1 MRASAIINGLIN
13 KLGMVIYQVK
23 LVVISVF
30 IVTLSLLWSSVES
43 KDSVLNDLLM
53 LKPRRYWREIGRIL
67 VIIIPTGIILIPNS
81 PEILR
86 KMSAAVL
93 LVGIVIMMIINHKD
107 QHCLLVAEEAKTLS
121 HSMSFL
127 RAIENIERDGTTRE
141 LLIQKYRHEERRE
154 ELSGAD
160 IVNSSKYLNML
171 ELDDSLFCYPNII
184 YRQSV
189 VATAMMIVGIN
200 RVVVRDLE
208 GSVLYTS
215 KGVTLIP
222 LNKKFKI
229 LIELAKKLNYEVR
242 IEG

>member
-1 MRASAIINGLIN
+1 MRASKILNLAANIIGGVCNVVL
-13 KLGMVIYQVK
+13 VIICE
-23 LVVISVF
+23 LV
-30 IVTLSLLWSSVES
+30 LMLLLLFFGFSTRSSII
-43 KDSVLNDLLM
+43 DSLLM
-53 LKPRRYWREIGRIL
+53 LRPRHHWIEIGRRFLIIML
-67 VIIIPTGIILIPNS
+67 IIVICVPNV

-86 KMSAAVL
+86 ITAAAVL
-93 LVGIVIMMIINHKD
+93 LSGFFLLIVVLCKD
-107 QHCLLVAEEAKTLS
+107 RHYLLVAREAKELS
-121 HSMSFL
+121 KSMPFL
-127 RAIENIERDGTTRE
+127 QAIEGIDKGGTTRE
-141 LLIQKYRHEERRE
+141 LIIQKYRHEEGE
-154 ELSGAD
+154 ELLGGAD
-160 IVNSSKYLNML
+160 VNQRELNEL
-171 ELDDSLFCYPNII
+171 EIDDSLSDMSRLL

>member
-1 MRASAIINGLIN
+1 MRA
-13 KLGMVIYQVK
+13 
-23 LVVISVF
+23 VISNVLNKIGIAVLAI
-30 IVTLSLLWSSVES
+30 IVTLVTMLLFLFSSFSTRSSIIDSLL
-43 KDSVLNDLLM
+43 KR
-53 LKPRRYWREIGRIL
+53 RRYYWLEGVRVL
-67 VIIIPTGIILIPNS
+67 FIIILLGIIFMPNS
-81 PEILR
+81 PESLQRVSELIL
-86 KMSAAVL
+86 L
-93 LVGIVIMMIINHKD
+93 GGILYAEVSSRSKGV
-107 QHCLLVAEEAKTLS
+107 LVAREAKELS
-121 HSMSFL
+121 SSMAFL